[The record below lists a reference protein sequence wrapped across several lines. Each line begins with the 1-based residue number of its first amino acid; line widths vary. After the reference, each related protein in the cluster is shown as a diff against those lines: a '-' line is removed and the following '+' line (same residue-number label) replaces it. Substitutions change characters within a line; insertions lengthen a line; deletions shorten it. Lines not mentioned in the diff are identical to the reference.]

1 MHFRA
6 TAFCAFQAVGLFKP
20 FRLLNRLG
28 FETRYTNRSRDPGEK
43 CHHSGDALTI
53 SFRRFKSISEAAFFV
68 TFCIKRRSEM
78 SALAAM
84 GQKMRRSSL
93 CYCVFASKR
102 QRNSAP
108 PRTESPISIFQ
119 PWAAL
124 NCCTTARPS
133 PLPPVLTLREASNR

>member
-1 MHFRA
+1 VQTTIVYESITGRKWKNADKKSRRSGEKTGGFRVDLVHFRA

-68 TFCIKRRSEM
+68 TFCIKCRWKI
-78 SALAAM
+78 SATAA
-84 GQKMRRSSL
+84 QQTKTRLS
-93 CYCVFASKR
+93 
-102 QRNSAP
+102 
-108 PRTESPISIFQ
+108 
-119 PWAAL
+119 
-124 NCCTTARPS
+124 
-133 PLPPVLTLREASNR
+133 